1 MTAPTLAVCVR
12 WAHPLNCMSTHPQ
25 PKRWQSLSSI
35 ALDIR
40 AGFLELARHGLALL
54 GLTVLAL
61 TLAFAARPQLQN
73 TASEWL
79 MGWLHSR
86 QDDGSSEQL
95 ALKDMPPEQARV
107 TQWLSRK
114 YRVATTPLGP
124 LVAEAWTVGQ
134 NSQLPPTLIL
144 AVMAVESGFNPFA
157 KGTQGAMGL
166 MQIEPET
173 HAEELQMFGGR
184 LAAFDPL
191 TNLRLGARF
200 LQANIQ
206 ASGSTEDGLRL
217 YALASGQTNDEA
229 YVGRVMAEHKQLER
243 ISQTQAHTASL
254 SPRQRP
260 L

>member
-1 MTAPTLAVCVR
+1 MTAR
-12 WAHPLNCMSTHPQ
+12 THH
-25 PKRWQSLSSI
+25 RWQSLSSL

-40 AGFLELARHGLALL
+40 EGFLEVTRHSLALL
-54 GLTVLAL
+54 GLVVLAL
-61 TLAFAARPQLQN
+61 ALAFAARPQLQT

-86 QDDGSSEQL
+86 QDEGNTEQL
-95 ALKDMPPEQARV
+95 ALQDMPPEQARV

-114 YRVATTPLGP
+114 YRIATMPLAP

-144 AVMAVESGFNPFA
+144 AVMAAESGFNPFA
-157 KGTQGAMGL
+157 MGSQGAMGL
-166 MQIEPET
+166 MQIEPEI

-206 ASGSTEDGLRL
+206 TSGSTEDGLRL
-217 YALASGQTNDEA
+217 YALASGQTKDEA
-229 YVGRVMAEHKQLER
+229 YVSRVMAEHKQLER
-243 ISQTQAHTASL
+243 ISQTQAQTAAL
-254 SPRQRP
+254 ANRQRP

>member
-1 MTAPTLAVCVR
+1 MRPY
-12 WAHPLNCMSTHPQ
+12 PSPQ
-25 PKRWQSLSSI
+25 RWQSLSSL

-40 AGFLELARHGLALL
+40 AGFLEVTRHGLALL

-73 TASEWL
+73 SASEWL

-86 QDDGSSEQL
+86 QDEGITEQL
-95 ALKDMPPEQARV
+95 ALQDMAPEQVRV

-144 AVMAVESGFNPFA
+144 AVMAIESGFNPFA
-157 KGTQGAMGL
+157 KSSQGAMGL
-166 MQIEPET
+166 MKIEPEI
-173 HAEELQMFGGR
+173 HADELQMFGGK

-191 TNLRLGARF
+191 TNLRLWARL
-200 LQANIQ
+200 LQASIQ
-206 ASGSTEDGLRL
+206 ATGSTEDGLRL
-217 YALASGQTNDEA
+217 YASASGQTNDEA

-243 ISQTQAHTASL
+243 ISQTQAHTAALAS
-254 SPRQRP
+254 RQRP

>member
-1 MTAPTLAVCVR
+1 
-12 WAHPLNCMSTHPQ
+12 MSTHLAPQ
-25 PKRWQSLSSI
+25 RWQSLSSL

-40 AGFLELARHGLALL
+40 AGFLEVARHGLALL
-54 GLTVLAL
+54 GLAVLAL

-73 TASEWL
+73 SASEWL

-86 QDDGSSEQL
+86 QDEGVTEQL
-95 ALKDMPPEQARV
+95 ALQDMPPEQVRV

-157 KGTQGAMGL
+157 KSSQGAMGL
-166 MQIEPET
+166 MKIEPEI
-173 HAEELQMFGGR
+173 HADELQMFGGK

-191 TNLRLGARF
+191 TNLRLGARL
-200 LQANIQ
+200 LQASIQ
-206 ASGSTEDGLRL
+206 TTGSTEEGLRL
-217 YALASGQTNDEA
+217 YASASGQANDEA

-243 ISQTQAHTASL
+243 ISQTQAHTAAL
-254 SPRQRP
+254 TGRQRP

>member
-1 MTAPTLAVCVR
+1 
-12 WAHPLNCMSTHPQ
+12 MSTHLQPQ
-25 PKRWQSLSSI
+25 RWQSLSSL

-40 AGFLELARHGLALL
+40 AGFLEVARHGLALL

-61 TLAFAARPQLQN
+61 TLVFAARPQLQN
-73 TASEWL
+73 SASEWL

-86 QDDGSSEQL
+86 QDEGVTEQL
-95 ALKDMPPEQARV
+95 ALQDMPPEQVRV

-114 YRVATTPLGP
+114 YRIATMPLGP

-144 AVMAVESGFNPFA
+144 AVMAIESGFNPFA
-157 KGTQGAMGL
+157 KSSQGGMGL
-166 MQIEPET
+166 MKIEPEI
-173 HAEELQMFGGR
+173 HADELQMFGGK

-200 LQANIQ
+200 LQASIQ
-206 ASGSTEDGLRL
+206 ATGSTEDGLRL
-217 YALASGQTNDEA
+217 YASASGQANDEA

-243 ISQTQAHTASL
+243 ISQTQAHTAAL
-254 SPRQRP
+254 AGRQRP